1 MAYLVS
7 EAPKD
12 IQDLRRRAEA
22 LGYSD
27 FWYHPDHGLYGHMP
41 NYHMEDDRVPIT
53 KGYLDGVSNG
63 RL

>member
-7 EAPKD
+7 KAPEY
-12 IQDLRRRAEA
+12 IQELKKRAEA

-41 NYHMEDDRVPIT
+41 NPHVEDDRVPIT
-53 KGYLDGVSNG
+53 KEALD
-63 RL
+63 RETK